1 MAEESGTGRL
11 TPRQFAAEESTAAP
25 RTADP
30 DKAARGKAEIIRDGA
45 VVSDDWNILRPAPDA
60 PLSMEA
66 LPAGRVV
73 VPLEFWIAHADALAG
88 RETAAVWLASHEE
101 PSRLQPWLS
110 TLRLIAVDFPRFT
123 DGRGFSIAYLLRSRL
138 GYRGELRAI
147 GDVLA
152 DQLFFMR
159 RVGFDAYAVR
169 ADKDIH
175 KALQVLAPFTDVYQ
189 GSWDNPVPAFRRHQR
204 SGPGAQDKAGK

>member
-1 MAEESGTGRL
+1 MAEPTGTGRI

-25 RTADP
+25 RAADP
-30 DKAARGKAEIIRDGA
+30 DKAVRGKAEIIRDGA
-45 VVSDDWNILRPAPDA
+45 VVSDDWNIVRPVQDV
-60 PLSMEA
+60 PLAIDA

-73 VPLEFWIAHADALAG
+73 VPLEFWILAG
-88 RETAAVWLASHEE
+88 RETAAVWLAGHED
-101 PSRLQPWLS
+101 PSRLQPWLPA
-110 TLRLIAVDFPRFT
+110 LQLIAVDFPRFT

-159 RVGFDAYAVR
+159 RVGFDSFAVR

-175 KALQVLAPFTDVYQ
+175 QALAMLKPFSDVYQ

-204 SGPGAQDKAGK
+204 PAPASQGKA